1 MKKLF
6 SILVFSCICMVIHA
20 QIPVHSYLKI
30 ELNQTGLPYTTNTT
44 RNDYYPEFNIKQDD
58 YKFVHEADS
67 SYMVGEIPIAFKL
80 NHELPSFLGMHP
92 SEFCNWIGNKIFD
105 LLENGKKYSF
115 WFTVDFTLS
124 DNGYVTDVRVNSSQS
139 DKKLTPL
146 DDSILAIIRESPRW
160 APERFYWKRYYTPLS
175 LRISSDRF
183 VKGKGM
189 VIIEPYGHYYSN
201 SLSDQLCSDS
211 PDKAQRDVIPDYQ
224 IATDKD
230 IDEKAHLED
239 ESVNLNQW
247 IKSNIQ
253 DVTEMVGF
261 GDGESEVELIISDN
275 GWVAKATVINSY
287 DQLLGKYLADK
298 LMDSCPRWVPA
309 KVNGISVPSKV
320 RITYSWRF

>member
-1 MKKLF
+1 MKKLY
-6 SILVFSCICMVIHA
+6 SILVLSCVCMSIHA
-20 QIPVHSYLKI
+20 QIPGQNYLQIKL
-30 ELNQTGLPYTTNTT
+30 EQTGFSYTIDST
-44 RNDYYPEFNIKQDD
+44 RNNYYPEYNVRQDD
-58 YKFVHEADS
+58 YKFVHDADS
-67 SYMVGEIPIAFKL
+67 SYMVGEIPIPL
-80 NHELPSFLGMHP
+80 YLTHQMPSFMGGYP
-92 SEFCNWIGNKIFD
+92 SEFCYWIGKRILN
-105 LLENGKKYSF
+105 LLENRKKYSF
-115 WFTVDFTLS
+115 WLTVDFILS
-124 DNGYVTDVRVNSSQS
+124 SNGEVKDVRVDPYHS
-139 DKKLTPL
+139 DKELTSL
-146 DDSILAIIRESPRW
+146 DESILTIIQHSPKW
-160 APERFYWKRYYTPLS
+160 VPETHYCKRYCTPLS
-175 LRISSDRF
+175 LHISSDHF

-189 VIIEPYGHYYSN
+189 VIIGPYSTPYFD
-201 SLSDQLCSDS
+201 SLNYQLWLDS

-224 IATDKD
+224 IASDKD

-287 DQLLGKYLADK
+287 DQLLGDYLADK
-298 LMDSCPRWVPA
+298 LMYSCPRWVPA